1 MGKGSDGTPVRP
13 SFMKKTFPSM
23 EKLNLENMRNDLT
36 VLKNIWFSKAG
47 GGDHAARLESF
58 YGPQAHACKSLHS
71 YANFRRPRAL
81 CKYWRE
87 IRPHTDGQNSPHI
100 AFPQTTT
107 FASHFYGEGLH
118 CSLLALLDCPGEAT

>member
-58 YGPQAHACKSLHS
+58 YGPQAHACKLMAYCFIDTS
-71 YANFRRPRAL
+71 RRMQAIP
-81 CKYWRE
+81 
-87 IRPHTDGQNSPHI
+87 I
-100 AFPQTTT
+100 
-107 FASHFYGEGLH
+107 
-118 CSLLALLDCPGEAT
+118 LAP